1 MILPPA
7 FRPAFTT
14 IWTRPCKRPEP
25 TSVFYGGLPFYN
37 KLFHDSGFETEAA
50 QLADGQGQ
58 GATAN
63 MADELS
69 VIGPPARCREQL
81 AAFREAG
88 IQLPI
93 LNPVPVGDQTY
104 AQAVQQAIET
114 FAQWTGIPGARQAA
128 PPIALAES
136 PSVRRPRKF

>member
-1 MILPPA
+1 
-7 FRPAFTT
+7 
-14 IWTRPCKRPEP
+14 
-25 TSVFYGGLPFYN
+25 
-37 KLFHDSGFETEAA
+37 
-50 QLADGQGQ
+50 
-58 GATAN
+58 

-114 FAQWTGIPGARQAA
+114 FAQ
-128 PPIALAES
+128 
-136 PSVRRPRKF
+136 